1 MFIQPRIR
9 LKSRRLLRRR
19 ASHLLCR
26 FWLWGFYGLGLL
38 TLGFRALG
46 FWVLGFRVLG
56 FGIMQRLA
64 PICGTVRV
72 DLKSDEQ
79 EHRTTTTITQNTD
92 QEVVHALYKNHR

>member
-1 MFIQPRIR
+1 M
-9 LKSRRLLRRR
+9 
-19 ASHLLCR
+19 
-26 FWLWGFYGLGLL
+26 
-38 TLGFRALG
+38 
-46 FWVLGFRVLG
+46 GFRVLG